1 MTGFVIGATL
11 MVLATL
17 ALLLLPFFRLP
28 KNRDLSHQELNAAIY
43 RDQFAELERDRA
55 EGALSQDDYI
65 QARAELQ
72 RRLIE
77 DSHTA
82 TVGVTAAGGGSA
94 TAPASRAVP
103 TALAI
108 SLPLVAVLLYLML
121 GSPAGLKPPPPAE
134 QQLST
139 HDIERMVSGL
149 AAKLEKEPENL
160 QGWAILARS
169 YRQMGRMPDAV
180 RAYER
185 VVSQNGGGADLYVE
199 YADTLAGV
207 SGFNSKVRALI
218 DKALQL
224 EPNHQI
230 GLWLRGTAAYQ
241 SQQYAKAIADW
252 ETLLKLMPPDS
263 EDANVLRANIAETK
277 GRLGK
282 AK

>member
-11 MVLATL
+11 LVLATL
-17 ALLLLPFFRLP
+17 ALLLQPFFRRL
-28 KNRDLSHQELNAAIY
+28 KNNDLSRQELNAAIY
-43 RDQFAELERDRA
+43 RDQFAELESDRA
-55 EGALSQDDYI
+55 EGALTQDDYV
-65 QARAELQ
+65 QARTELQ

-77 DSHTA
+77 DSSTA
-82 TVGVTAAGGGSA
+82 TEGVASTAASG
-94 TAPASRAVP
+94 RAVP
-103 TALAI
+103 IALAI

-134 QQLST
+134 QQFSAQE
-139 HDIERMVSGL
+139 IERMVSGL
-149 AAKLEKEPENL
+149 AAKLENEPGNL
-160 QGWAILARS
+160 QGWAMLARS

-185 VVSQNGGGADLYVE
+185 VVSQNAGNADLLVE
-199 YADTLAGV
+199 YADTLASA
-207 SGFNSKVRALI
+207 SGFNSKVLALI

-224 EPNHQI
+224 EPNHPI
-230 GLWLRGTAAYQ
+230 GLWLRGTAAYE

-252 ETLLKLMPPDS
+252 ETLLKLVPPES

-282 AK
+282 AKP

>member
-17 ALLLLPFFRLP
+17 ALLLMPFFRRP
-28 KNRDLSHQELNAAIY
+28 KNNDLSRQELNAAIY
-43 RDQFAELERDRA
+43 RDQFAELESDRT
-55 EGALSQDDYI
+55 EGALSQDDYV
-65 QARAELQ
+65 QARTELQ

-77 DSHTA
+77 DSNTA
-82 TVGVTAAGGGSA
+82 SEVVSAAA
-94 TAPASRAVP
+94 APAISASRAVP

-108 SLPLVAVLLYLML
+108 ALPTIAVLLYLLL

-134 QQLST
+134 QQFSAQ
-139 HDIERMVSGL
+139 DIERMVSGL
-149 AAKLEKEPENL
+149 AAKLENEPDNL
-160 QGWAILARS
+160 QGWAMLARS

-185 VVSQNGGGADLYVE
+185 VVSQDAGNADLLVE
-199 YADTLAGV
+199 YADTLASA
-207 SGFNSKVRALI
+207 SGFNSKVLALI

-224 EPNHQI
+224 EPNHPI
-230 GLWLRGTAAYQ
+230 ALWLRGTAAYEAK
-241 SQQYAKAIADW
+241 QYAKAIADW
-252 ETLLKLMPPDS
+252 ETLLKLVPPES